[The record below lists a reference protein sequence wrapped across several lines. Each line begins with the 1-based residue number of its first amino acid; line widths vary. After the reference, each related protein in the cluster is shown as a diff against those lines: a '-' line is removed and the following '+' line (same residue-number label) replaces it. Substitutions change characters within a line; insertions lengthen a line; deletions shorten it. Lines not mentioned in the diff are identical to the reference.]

1 MALPAPYAPPWKR
14 LGEDLVATL
23 AWLGLKLR
31 EVWRRNGEGSLPV
44 PRFWPRQW
52 PQLFWPL
59 VVGAALLAALALGR
73 PMLRF
78 HRSPVLQEP
87 AAVIES
93 QPTPAAALS
102 PAASEPSLTPQN
114 RPAPLE
120 DGPLN
125 GEERN
130 EPASPAELETE
141 TREPLAE
148 TPDLADTPALDSDL
162 DGAPP
167 LAAPTE
173 AELLR
178 AEWGAEDP
186 EQLIEARAEEPDS
199 ATLTLQLNAR
209 FLDLPAAARQG
220 WAERWQQ
227 RAASLGYT
235 HLSLVDRDG
244 RLQGREAQ
252 VGSGMILF
260 QPGDG
265 RGDAADAGGSPA
277 RVRQGHRRDG
287 VLRNSAEGA

>member
-23 AWLGLKLR
+23 AWLRLKLR

-73 PMLRF
+73 PMLRSD
-78 HRSPVLQEP
+78 RSPVVQEP
-87 AAVIES
+87 PVVIES
-93 QPTPAAALS
+93 QPTPAAAPF
-102 PAASEPSLTPQN
+102 PAASEPSLTPKN
-114 RPAPLE
+114 RLQPLE

-125 GEERN
+125 TEGQN
-130 EPASPAELETE
+130 EPSSPVERETG
-141 TREPLAE
+141 TSEPLSE
-148 TPDLADTPALDSDL
+148 TPALADTPALDSDL

-173 AELLR
+173 AVLLR
-178 AEWGAEDP
+178 TEWGTEDP
-186 EQLIEARAEEPDS
+186 EQLIEARTEEPDS

-227 RAASLGYT
+227 RAASLGYI
-235 HLSLVDRDG
+235 HFSLVDREG
-244 RLQGREAQ
+244 RLQGREAR

-260 QPGDG
+260 QPGDD
-265 RGDAADAGGSPA
+265 RRDAADAGGSPA
-277 RVRQGHRRDG
+277 RVRQGQRRDG

>member
-1 MALPAPYAPPWKR
+1 VALPAPYAPPWKR

-59 VVGAALLAALALGR
+59 VVGGALLAALALGR
-73 PMLRF
+73 PMLRSD
-78 HRSPVLQEP
+78 RSPAIQEP
-87 AAVIES
+87 PAVIES
-93 QPTPAAALS
+93 QPTPAASLS
-102 PAASEPSLTPQN
+102 PAASEPSLTPRN

-120 DGPLN
+120 NGPLN
-125 GEERN
+125 TEGQI
-130 EPASPAELETE
+130 EPSSPPELETE
-141 TREPLAE
+141 TSEPLAE
-148 TPDLADTPALDSDL
+148 TPALADTPAPDSNL
-162 DGAPP
+162 DGAP

-186 EQLIEARAEEPDS
+186 ELLIEARTAEPDS
-199 ATLTLQLNAR
+199 ATLTLQLNAP
-209 FLDLPAAARQG
+209 FLALPAAARQG

-227 RAASLGYT
+227 RAANLGYN
-235 HLSLVDRDG
+235 HLWLVDREG
-244 RLQGREAQ
+244 RLLGREAQ

-260 QPGDG
+260 QPGEG

>member
-59 VVGAALLAALALGR
+59 VVGGALLAALALGR
-73 PMLRF
+73 PMLRSD
-78 HRSPVLQEP
+78 RSPAIQEP
-87 AAVIES
+87 PAVIES

-102 PAASEPSLTPQN
+102 PAASEPTLTPQN

-120 DGPLN
+120 SGPLN
-125 GEERN
+125 TEEQN
-130 EPASPAELETE
+130 EPSSPTELETG
-141 TREPLAE
+141 TSEPLAE
-148 TPDLADTPALDSDL
+148 KPALADTTAPDSDL
-162 DGAPP
+162 DGAP

-186 EQLIEARAEEPDS
+186 ELLIEARTAEPDS
-199 ATLTLQLNAR
+199 ATLTLQLNAP

-227 RAASLGYT
+227 RAANLGYN
-235 HLSLVDRDG
+235 HLWLVDRQG
-244 RLQGREAQ
+244 RLLGREAQ
-252 VGSGMILF
+252 VGSGMILL

-287 VLRNSAEGA
+287 VLRNSAKGA